1 VVDSPI
7 RLIFSPKDELSINGK
22 ILCTVRTDPGWAPLF
37 PTCSGVLVERGST
50 LSHSA
55 VVARELGIPAVV
67 GIPGLTE
74 ILTDGER
81 VRLDGAKGT
90 IERLDKEDESDD
102 SGEGQSEET

>member
-1 VVDSPI
+1 
-7 RLIFSPKDELSINGK
+7 DELSINGK

-37 PTCSGVLVERGST
+37 PTCGGVLVERGST

-67 GIPGLTE
+67 GVPGLTE

-81 VRLDGAKGT
+81 VRLDGEKGT
-90 IERLDKEDESDD
+90 VERLEKPDDADADAEPQPES
-102 SGEGQSEET
+102 T